1 MEKIIAEFSSKIDL
15 QLYFIA
21 NPTTAN
27 SDNTTDLFTSLHG
40 PLEVEEDF
48 RQILIQKYFPEKLFP
63 YLHHRNQNIKT
74 ADWKECM
81 AKAEIDQKKIEKLMN
96 DKQSRQLFND
106 NIAKAKKMKIH
117 ASPTL
122 LINGTKYQG
131 GFK

>member
-1 MEKIIAEFSSKIDL
+1 
-15 QLYFIA
+15 
-21 NPTTAN
+21 
-27 SDNTTDLFTSLHG
+27 
-40 PLEVEEDF
+40 
-48 RQILIQKYFPEKLFP
+48 
-63 YLHHRNQNIKT
+63 
-74 ADWKECM
+74 M